1 MAFGSDLDDQL
12 LLPGWEQ
19 LVYFVAKYSILELH
33 EKKVYFVYLYC
44 VARNS
49 TNFLVPE
56 KRSQIIA
63 ALF

>member
-1 MAFGSDLDDQL
+1 MAFASGLDDHL

-19 LVYFVAKYSILELH
+19 LVYFVAEYSVLELH
-33 EKKVYFVYLYC
+33 EKVYFVYLYC

-63 ALF
+63 CLF

>member
-33 EKKVYFVYLYC
+33 EKKFILCTYIVL
-44 VARNS
+44 
-49 TNFLVPE
+49 LE
-56 KRSQIIA
+56 IA
-63 ALF
+63 QTFWFQRKEAK